1 VTLRRLRRAGGRP
14 AWMLLAIALL
24 AVALLARAGFDLATP
39 GYTPH
44 LDDRDYLTL
53 GAAIARSGAYP
64 TPLVWVTRRGCP
76 VLRGLAPTRCVAR
89 PGAAGAQLVPRPTAY
104 RPPAYPYA
112 LAAPELIARWVGAGS
127 LSLARGFQVLLGVLD
142 VALVGL
148 LAGMLWGRRV
158 GLAALGLGAVYIPF
172 VLVSGTL
179 ISEPLYVA
187 LMLGAVCAVLRW
199 RRSGGGFV
207 LAAAGVLAG
216 LCALTRSN
224 GVIVAIAVAGLA
236 AAGDGHAP
244 RGGHRHPLRRLRG
257 AALVLAFAAL
267 TVTPWLVR
275 NAVVLG
281 TVTPISTESGGTL
294 VGTYNVSSR
303 SDRSEPAAW
312 LGLSRITGYAGVY
325 REQRAYPETAIDA
338 ALRRGALDF
347 ASAHP
352 AYIASV
358 AWHNTLRLL
367 DLDGWGRTRF
377 TAGSIDLP
385 ATPAVAGAIMFYV
398 VALLALGGAVSRDA
412 RRAPGWLWLLPI
424 LQFAST
430 VLVISETPRFRT
442 PLDPFILL
450 LAALSIERMATLVGR
465 KMPRRC
471 PSRA

>member
-1 VTLRRLRRAGGRP
+1 VPQVTLRRLRRAGGRP
-14 AWMLLAIALL
+14 AWTLLAIALL

-64 TPLVWVTRRGCP
+64 TPSVWVTRRGCP

-89 PGAAGAQLVPRPTAY
+89 PGAPGAQLVPRPTAY
-104 RPPAYPYA
+104 RPPVYPYA

-127 LSLARGFQVLLGVLD
+127 LSLARGFQVLLGVVD

-148 LAGMLWGRRV
+148 LAGMLWGGRV

-187 LMLGAVCAVLRW
+187 LMLGALCAVLRW

-224 GVIVAIAVAGLA
+224 GVIVVIGVAALA
-236 AAGDGHAP
+236 AAGDGDRP
-244 RGGHRHPLRRLRG
+244 RDGHRLRLRC
-257 AALVLAFAAL
+257 AALVLAFAVL

-281 TVTPISTESGGTL
+281 KVVPISTETGGTL

-303 SDRSEPAAW
+303 SDRSEPATW
-312 LGLSRITGYAGVY
+312 LGLSHITGYAGVY

-338 ALRRGALDF
+338 VLRRDALDF
-347 ASAHP
+347 AGAHP
-352 AYIASV
+352 TYIASV

-367 DLDGWGRTRF
+367 ELDGWDRTRF

-385 ATPAVAGAIMFYV
+385 AAPAVAGAIMFYV

-412 RRAPGWLWLLPI
+412 RRAPGWLWLLPV

-450 LAALSIERMATLVGR
+450 LAALSIERVATLAAR